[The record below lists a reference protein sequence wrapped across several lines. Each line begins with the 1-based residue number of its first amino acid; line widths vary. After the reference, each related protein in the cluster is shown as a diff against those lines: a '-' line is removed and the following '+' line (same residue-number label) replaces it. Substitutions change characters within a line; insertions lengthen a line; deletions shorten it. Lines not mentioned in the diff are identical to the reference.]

1 LPHGRRGDTVAAMRF
16 PSLSGALA
24 AFVIAGA
31 PAARAADGPVGIG
44 FAQAE
49 EGTFFCRDADP
60 ARAFA
65 CALKQ
70 CRQAADSQQCVATRW
85 CAPAG
90 WSGTMVGWLPEF
102 HATQVVCGAAGEAAV
117 RAALKALC
125 DNTPEYSRCD
135 LLSIIDPDGAV
146 TQVEG
151 VAWPGPMVKE
161 PTPGEAE
168 GPAAAPAQ

>member
-1 LPHGRRGDTVAAMRF
+1 MRLLIV
-16 PSLSGALA
+16 PGALA
-24 AFVIAGA
+24 ALLVLGA
-31 PAARAADGPVGIG
+31 PAVRAADGPVGIA

-60 ARAFA
+60 AKAMA

-70 CRQAADSQQCVATRW
+70 CRQAAGAQQCVATRW
-85 CAPAG
+85 CTPAG

-102 HATQVVCGAAGEAAV
+102 HTTQVVCGAGGDAAV

-135 LLSIIDPDGAV
+135 LISIIDPDGTV
-146 TQVEG
+146 TQVDD
-151 VAWPGPMVKE
+151 VAWPGPLTKPSGE
-161 PTPGEAE
+161 TGTPT
-168 GPAAAPAQ
+168 APAE